1 MQGHGRALHAA
12 GLQGGEQG
20 FVEVQGRGGCGH
32 GAGPGCED
40 GLVALGVFGRVG
52 MGDVGRQR
60 HVAVLFQQVQR
71 ISRKAQVEQRIL
83 RAGTTQHL
91 GIKAGGQA
99 QPGAR
104 AR

>member
-1 MQGHGRALHAA
+1 MTRAVA
-12 GLQGGEQG
+12 LQGGEQG